1 MLLTVLFLSFY
12 SGANKKKEKVPK
24 RKKNQRYQL
33 EFVRIL
39 VRKFSGTRPQKFA
52 SKIQQFYANSG
63 NFVAICAFCAYKPA
77 ACENYGLVR
86 HFNQNFICTGGLQ
99 FVFTLFRGVNS
110 PSIV

>member
-24 RKKNQRYQL
+24 RKKNQRYRL

-39 VRKFSGTRPQKFA
+39 VHKFSGTRPQKFA

-77 ACENYGLVR
+77 ACGNYVSESR
-86 HFNQNFICTGGLQ
+86 NFAQNFICTGGLQ
-99 FVFTLFRGVNS
+99 FVFAHFTAKIL
-110 PSIV
+110 